1 MIKPETPDYN
11 PTSLIIIAVAV
22 VVKIVLGA
30 YVKKVGEKVK
40 SDSLVNSGADATLDA
55 VISFSTLV
63 AAVIFMVFN
72 LALEAYLGAVIALI
86 IIKSGI
92 EMLKGTISQLL
103 G

>member
-1 MIKPETPDYN
+1 M
-11 PTSLIIIAVAV
+11 
-22 VVKIVLGA
+22 VKIVLGA

-40 SDSLVNSGADATLDA
+40 SDSLINSGADATLDA

-72 LALEAYLGAVIALI
+72 LALEAYLGAVIAAI

-103 G
+103 GEQNNLEVAKAIKKP